1 MERALRTSGAPAV
14 PVRAVVLEAAAAA
27 VVVEDVGLGARG
39 TEGFFSGTVL
49 EDGVVGLVAV
59 VRVREAAVVEA
70 VSRLVVVVVLG
81 LVGSAVEVF
90 RVLGFF
96 SSPGLPSTF
105 EARGFLAAAVVA
117 VRVDAVVRVV
127 VVVLVAVPAA
137 VEFLVA
143 AAAVPV

>member
-1 MERALRTSGAPAV
+1 M
-14 PVRAVVLEAAAAA
+14 PVRAVVLEAA
-27 VVVEDVGLGARG
+27 VVVAVEDVGLGARG
-39 TEGFFSGTVL
+39 TKGFFSGTVP
-49 EDGVVGLVAV
+49 EADEGVVGLVAV

-70 VSRLVVVVVLG
+70 VSRLVVVVVVLG
-81 LVGSAVEVF
+81 LVESAVEVF

-117 VRVDAVVRVV
+117 VRVDASVRVV